1 MKAFVPLADGFEEI
15 EAITI
20 IDVLRRAG
28 VEVDIVTLASMHVK
42 GSHGVIVHADLFISN
57 VNAGD
62 YDLAVLPGGMPGSRN
77 LQKNP
82 TVIEIVRHLHEEDKI
97 VAAICAAPLA
107 LQEAGVLTE
116 DQFTM
121 HPNVMN
127 EVPLACTNDR
137 VKVFGNVIT
146 GQASGAALTFA
157 LAIVERLFGAEK
169 VAELNESILA
179 AL

>member
-28 VEVDIVTLASMHVK
+28 VEVDVVTLASMHVK

-57 VNAGD
+57 VKAED

-77 LQKNP
+77 LQKDE
-82 TVIEIVRHLHEEDKI
+82 TVVEIVRQLQQKDKV
-97 VAAICAAPLA
+97 VAAICAAPLV
-107 LQEAGVLTE
+107 LQEAGVLVE

-127 EVPLACTNDR
+127 EVPLACSNDQ

-146 GQASGAALTFA
+146 GKASGAALTFA
-157 LAIVERLFGAEK
+157 LTIVERLFGAEK

-179 AL
+179 DF